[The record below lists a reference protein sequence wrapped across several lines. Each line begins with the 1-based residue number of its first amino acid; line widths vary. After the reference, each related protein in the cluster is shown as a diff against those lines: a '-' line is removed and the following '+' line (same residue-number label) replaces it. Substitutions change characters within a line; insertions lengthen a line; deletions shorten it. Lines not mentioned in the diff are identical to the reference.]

1 MPTQAEFNATP
12 TQLEELFSP
21 AWLTQALSATY
32 PGVEVV
38 GIQIVETLRTTASK
52 IRFTVEYAKPQ
63 PGVPTAFCVKGF
75 FDSDLTK
82 SQAASVG
89 VKEADFYTKIAP
101 QLPIR
106 LPRCVYAGVDRQ
118 AMLGVFIMEDLIAQ
132 GARFFSALDPVNVD
146 QVAGTLE
153 QLARLHASHAAPE
166 ALDRLAWIGQ
176 GVLQMDPTVYVPT
189 AELQTMLD
197 GPRGVGLSDRVRN
210 AVTLQR
216 GLVAL
221 AEANRG
227 WRQFLVHG
235 DAHAGNLFMTADGPG
250 VIDWQCY
257 QRATWALDVVYHIN
271 AILTVELA
279 EQNERRLLAHYLEA
293 LSAEGVETPSFDEAF
308 EQYRFAAIY
317 GYFMWGI
324 TRRVDP
330 AIINVF
336 VNRLGS
342 AVGRHQSFELAGV

>member
-1 MPTQAEFNATP
+1 MEKFNPTP
-12 TQLEELFSP
+12 TELDELFSP
-21 AWLTQALSATY
+21 PWLTQALSETY

-38 GIQIVETLRTTASK
+38 GVQIVETLRTTASK
-52 IRFTVEYAKPQ
+52 IRFTVDYAKPQ
-63 PGVPTAFCVKGF
+63 PGVTNAFCVKGF

-89 VKEADFYTKIAP
+89 VKECDFYTRIAP

-106 LPRCVYAGVDRQ
+106 LPRCVYAGVDRE
-118 AMLGVFIMEDLIAQ
+118 AKLGVFIMEDLIAQ
-132 GARFFSALDPVNVD
+132 GARFFSALDPVTVD
-146 QVAGTLE
+146 QVAGTLQ
-153 QLARLHASHAAPE
+153 QLALLHASHATPE
-166 ALDRLAWIGQ
+166 AIDGLAWMGP
-176 GVLQMDPTVYVPT
+176 GVLQMDPTVIISA

-210 AVTLQR
+210 AASLQR

-221 AEANRG
+221 AEKNRG

-235 DAHAGNLFMTADGPG
+235 DAHAGNLFLTPDGPG
-250 VIDWQCY
+250 VIDWQCH
-257 QRATWALDVVYHIN
+257 QCASWALDVAYHIN

-279 EQNERRLLAHYLEA
+279 EQNERRLLGHYLQA
-293 LSAEGVETPSFDEAF
+293 LSAAGVEAPTLDDAL

-342 AVGRHQSFELAGV
+342 AVARHQSFDLAGV